1 MTGVGTEVRRRW
13 SVGLSIN
20 LYSLI
25 FHFIRIYYIHYVYFP
40 SSYRKIQIWLVF
52 IEAMVGLLPAISSE
66 Y

>member
-1 MTGVGTEVRRRW
+1 MTSVGTEVRRGW

-20 LYSLI
+20 LYCI
-25 FHFIRIYYIHYVYFP
+25 FTRTYYIHYVYFP
-40 SSYRKIQIWLVF
+40 SSFRKIQICLVF